1 MATMIFKKDNLKL
14 GLVLGLLGPILG
26 LVVVYFVKED
36 FNSLSFG
43 EFLDLFFNTNRLI
56 TSIGSLSLLANVVLF
71 TLYVNTHRDKTAK
84 GIFII
89 TLIYGIIILLLKIL
103 NK

>member
-1 MATMIFKKDNLKL
+1 MIFKKDNLKL

-26 LVVVYFVKED
+26 LIVVYFVKED

>member
-84 GIFII
+84 GIFIV